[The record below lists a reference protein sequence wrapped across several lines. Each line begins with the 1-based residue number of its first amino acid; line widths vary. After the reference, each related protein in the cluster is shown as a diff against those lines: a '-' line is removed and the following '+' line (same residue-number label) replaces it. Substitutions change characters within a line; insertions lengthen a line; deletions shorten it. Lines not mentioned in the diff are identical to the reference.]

1 MYSYF
6 LLALLFIF
14 NFTVHVVLILH
25 IGRGEDFTG
34 DPSPNYLLTN
44 PLVCAV
50 SLPHVTFLYM
60 QYTPWCTPQTPP
72 PTGMKDLFLQL
83 QEDSPLWKLLQ
94 QKKKKKRCPALGLIS
109 FQGQPST
116 GDWLIWDYGDPF
128 PPTKENSDSSLS
140 PTAPCGRSLC
150 WD

>member
-60 QYTPWCTPQTPP
+60 QYTP
-72 PTGMKDLFLQL
+72 
-83 QEDSPLWKLLQ
+83 
-94 QKKKKKRCPALGLIS
+94 
-109 FQGQPST
+109 
-116 GDWLIWDYGDPF
+116 
-128 PPTKENSDSSLS
+128 
-140 PTAPCGRSLC
+140 
-150 WD
+150 